1 MKKSIFSTIL
11 LLFSICAYTQDLP
24 STLKAALPYLKQKAA
39 VKGIYETYAQQTLW
53 TENGQ
58 LNAKGSKVWEILQ
71 NVEQYGL
78 LPTQYQVAGIKLA
91 LTEQNNNLA
100 DVFLTDG
107 LALLCQH
114 LNSGAVNPVKIQK
127 NIVSA
132 NKGNDLAAILENAYA
147 AQDLFAYLESIQPQ
161 YAGYKKLLKTLN
173 NYREFAQKGGWTKL
187 PANITQLPKEQ
198 AAVLLTERLV
208 QSNDWNPNMLI
219 TDPEY
224 TLTDAVSQYQRT
236 HALPQTR
243 ILDAATIA
251 SINVPVENRIA
262 KIKLSLERFRWLPTN
277 PAEEY
282 ILVNLPAYRAVFME
296 NNEMLIK
303 TNVIVGAAKTA
314 TPLIVSKASRIVIN
328 PTWTVPYSIAINEIL
343 PKLNEQP
350 TYLKINDMDL
360 LDANGNIVTLTD
372 AQIKALTRETFRYD
386 IRQRASEDNSLGRYV
401 LYFPNK
407 HFIYMHDTNAPYLF
421 EKEKRALSHGCIRTQ
436 EIERICKYLI
446 ENNSDTS
453 IETAKAA
460 YDNKETLTVPLRDKI
475 DVYIQYFTVWAE
487 AEDVYFLNDVY
498 GYDKQLSPLMAK

>member
-1 MKKSIFSTIL
+1 MKKTTLSAIL
-11 LLFSICAYTQDLP
+11 FLFSICAYTQDLP
-24 STLKAALPYLKQKAA
+24 STLKAALPYLKQKTA

-91 LTEQNNNLA
+91 LIQQNNNLA

-114 LNSGAVNPVKIQK
+114 LNSGVVNPAKIRK
-127 NIVSA
+127 DLVSA
-132 NKGNDLAAILENAYA
+132 NKNNDVGTMLQNAYA
-147 AQDLFAYLESIQPQ
+147 APNLLAYLDSIQPQ
-161 YAGYKKLLKTLN
+161 YAGYKKMLETLN
-173 NYREFAQKGGWTKL
+173 NYRKFAQKGGWTKL
-187 PANITQLPKEQ
+187 PANIAQLPKEQ

-208 QSNDWNPNMLI
+208 QSNDWNPNILI

-236 HALPQTR
+236 HALPQTG

-251 SINVPVENRIA
+251 SINVSVENRIA
-262 KIKLSLERFRWLPTN
+262 KIKLSLERFRWLPTK

-282 ILVNLPAYRAVFME
+282 ILINIPAYRALMMKNDE
-296 NNEMLIK
+296 ILIK

-328 PTWTVPYSIAINEIL
+328 PTWTVPYNLAINEIL

-350 TYLKINDMDL
+350 SYLKANDMDL
-360 LDANGNIVTLTD
+360 LDVNGNVVTLTD
-372 AQIKALTRETFRYD
+372 TQIKALTRETFRYD
-386 IRQRASEDNSLGRYV
+386 IRQRPSEDNSLGRYV

-421 EKEKRALSHGCIRTQ
+421 AKEKRALSHGCIRTQ
-436 EIERICKYLI
+436 EIERICQYLI
-446 ENNSDTS
+446 ENNSDTP

-460 YDNKETLTVPLRDKI
+460 YNNKETLTIPLRDKI
-475 DVYIQYFTVWAE
+475 DIFLQYFTVWPE
-487 AEDVYFLNDVY
+487 ANDVYFLNDIY
-498 GYDKQLSPLMAK
+498 SYDKQLSSLMPK